1 MSLSPSANLEQD
13 PFHYLTLSFPG
24 RGDLT
29 FYWVCEISQLILG
42 AVQMH
47 LDRSRFR
54 EVAYYWFLS
63 FFFFFACLFVFA
75 INVSSCRCPGPGAL
89 RSEPYFCDSCRFHFV
104 NLIFVFEKT
113 AVCYLKQQIY
123 GKLKMNINKN
133 PINFRVIFTFSKWML

>member
-63 FFFFFACLFVFA
+63 FFFFLLACLFLLLM
-75 INVSSCRCPGPGAL
+75 CPAVAAQVL
-89 RSEPYFCDSCRFHFV
+89 EPCVLS
-104 NLIFVFEKT
+104 LIFVT
-113 AVCYLKQQIY
+113 HAVFIL
-123 GKLKMNINKN
+123 
-133 PINFRVIFTFSKWML
+133 